1 MKVEKICD
9 IDYPN
14 EIYDYCVYLLYLGNF
29 GSQSDIGAKFAGFN
43 YEGFDNKIQV
53 K

>member
-1 MKVEKICD
+1 MRAEKISE

-14 EIYDYCVYLLYLGNF
+14 EIYDYNVYLLYLGNF
-29 GSQSDIGAKFAGFN
+29 GSQSDIGAQFAGFN

>member
-1 MKVEKICD
+1 MRAEKICD
-9 IDYPN
+9 TDYPN